1 MAGKTRTT
9 VEQKS
14 SLASISTDPLRSFKF
29 HVQISG
35 PQSLQNA
42 YPKLGFMA
50 VSGLS
55 MTTDVIAYRTGGNN
69 VTTQKLPG
77 QSDFS
82 PITLSKGLC
91 PGDQQLLDWMYQ
103 MFSVMQGVGQT
114 YDTKTD
120 FRATID
126 IMLIDHPVTTSTAA
140 VKAIWRVYNA
150 WPTAISFG
158 DLDAGQNMYS
168 VHQMTFA
175 HEGFDF
181 KVAPK
186 SGPTGV
192 SL

>member
-1 MAGKTRTT
+1 MAGKTRAT
-9 VEQKS
+9 VSQKS

-29 HVQISG
+29 HVQIHG

-55 MTTDVIAYRTGGNN
+55 MTTDVIAYRTGGLNT
-69 VTTQKLPG
+69 TTQKLPG

-82 PITLSKGLC
+82 PITFSKGLC

-103 MFSVMQGVGQT
+103 LFNVMQGVGQT
-114 YDTKTD
+114 YDTNTD

-126 IMLIDHPVTTSTAA
+126 IMLIDHPVTKGTANVMA
-140 VKAIWRVYNA
+140 VWRVYNA
-150 WPTAISFG
+150 WPTAIAFG
-158 DLDAGQNMYS
+158 DLDAGQNMYA

-181 KVAPK
+181 KVAPNAK
-186 SGPTGV
+186 TSVT
-192 SL
+192 L